1 MTAKQMQAWRE
12 RHAQSLTTGAE
23 WLGISR
29 RQFADYLAGTYP
41 IPRTVALLCAAYDK
55 LFVSAK
61 ARRAVPDSR
70 GNPGT
75 DLRPHMEKK

>member
-41 IPRTVALLCAAYDK
+41 IPRTVALLCAAYDR
-55 LFVSAK
+55 LFK
-61 ARRAVPDSR
+61 Q
-70 GNPGT
+70 
-75 DLRPHMEKK
+75 RPHMEKK